1 MQKMPITAGFWADLI
16 FRQTRTDLFVPI
28 FTPTRWF
35 LVVFLPALFQNLSET
50 WLLVLLER
58 ILISRYQ
65 HLIPGC
71 RISLTGE
78 TEQLT
83 AQLPKGQWGQ
93 SCATWRVISTSRKFP
108 EFSELDFALPKKH
121 VTNLHTIP
129 STQQSHRHLQML
141 LDFLVEFVKPHFE
154 LTERLVAALWRKAS
168 GWRVSECTIKSETLT
183 GRFFWNQDVATS
195 NAGIQCTMQKI
206 ENLKPTKGESE
217 HWVVRK
223 NKIGIS
229 MNNLHR

>member
-1 MQKMPITAGFWADLI
+1 MQKMLITAEFWADLI
-16 FRQTRTDLFVPI
+16 FRQTRTDLVVPI

-35 LVVFLPALFQNLSET
+35 LVVFLPALFENLSET

-58 ILISRYQ
+58 ILISRCQ

-71 RISLTGE
+71 RISLTSQ

-93 SCATWRVISTSRKFP
+93 SCATWRVISTSRKL
-108 EFSELDFALPKKH
+108 SELDVALPTKH
-121 VTNLHTIP
+121 ITIFIRFPVT

-141 LDFLVEFVKPHFE
+141 LDFLVEFAKPHFE